1 MKEDNTKLEKTVRLM
16 NQRGLN
22 GLIIYSAG
30 VFNILSPSY
39 LHYFAEVRP
48 MGPRNAAVVSRAGE
62 VVLLVEPPWDVHRVT
77 AKSWITEVRGVSD
90 FVRELTGVLRKW
102 KISGPVGVAGSKEM
116 TEGVYSAIQKETDP
130 QNADEIIE
138 EMAREKTE
146 RDIEIIRKVARI
158 ADVGADAF
166 VRGARVGV
174 REYELVAELEFAMR
188 SAGADDI
195 FILMSSGKHN
205 NEMHEPTDR
214 RLREGDVIIGEITP
228 AYEGQ
233 FIQLCRTVFLG
244 RPSAVLDEKYDILL
258 RALDASLKAMKTGA
272 SASVITKTM
281 NEVIGEAGYATYCQP
296 PYMRSR
302 GHGFAVGSIAPGAEL
317 TDKMQVSL
325 ERHQVVA
332 VHPNQYLPE
341 TGYLACGESVLVTD
355 EGAERLAQT
364 DTRLYVKDG

>member
-1 MKEDNTKLEKTVRLM
+1 MKETNTKLEKAVRLIT
-16 NQRGLN
+16 QRGLN
-22 GLIIYSAG
+22 GLIIYSGG

-39 LHYFAEVRP
+39 LHYFTEVRP
-48 MGPRNAAVVSRAGE
+48 MGLHNAAVVSRTGE
-62 VVLLVEPPWDVHRVT
+62 VVLLVEPPWDVHRVS
-77 AKSWITEVRGVSD
+77 AKSWIREVRGTSD
-90 FVRELTGVLRKW
+90 FVKDLVAVLRKW

-116 TEGVYSAIQKETDP
+116 TEGVSSAIKKETDP
-130 QNADEIIE
+130 QMADEIIE

-146 RDIEIIRKVARI
+146 REIEIIRKVARI
-158 ADVGADAF
+158 ADVGSDAF
-166 VRGARVGV
+166 VNGARVGV

-195 FILMSSGKHN
+195 FILMASGKHN

-214 RLREGDVIIGEITP
+214 RLQEGDVIIGEITP

-244 RPSAVLDEKYDILL
+244 EPSPILYEKYDILT
-258 RALDASLKAMKTGA
+258 RALDASFKAMKAGA
-272 SASVITKTM
+272 SASVITRTM
-281 NEVIGEAGYATYCQP
+281 NEVIGEAGYAKYCQP

-302 GHGFAVGSIAPGAEL
+302 GHGFAVGSIAPGGEL
-317 TDKMQVSL
+317 TDKMQVNL

-355 EGAERLAQT
+355 EGVERLAKS
-364 DTRLYVKDG
+364 DTRLYVKRG

>member
-1 MKEDNTKLEKTVRLM
+1 MKETNTKLEKAVRLIT
-16 NQRGLN
+16 QRGLN
-22 GLIIYSAG
+22 GLIIYSGG

-48 MGPRNAAVVSRAGE
+48 MGLHNAAVVSRTGE
-62 VVLLVEPPWDVHRVT
+62 VVLLVEPPWDVHRVS
-77 AKSWITEVRGVSD
+77 AKSWIREVRGTSD
-90 FVRELTGVLRKW
+90 FVKDLVAVLRKW

-116 TEGVYSAIQKETDP
+116 TEGVSSAIKKETDP
-130 QNADEIIE
+130 QMADEIIE

-146 RDIEIIRKVARI
+146 REIEIIRKVARI
-158 ADVGADAF
+158 ADVGSDAF
-166 VRGARVGV
+166 VNGARVGV

-195 FILMSSGKHN
+195 FILMASGKHN

-214 RLREGDVIIGEITP
+214 RLQEGDVIIGEITP

-244 RPSAVLDEKYDILL
+244 EPSPILYEKYDILT
-258 RALDASLKAMKTGA
+258 RALDASFKVMKAGA
-272 SASVITKTM
+272 SASVITRTM

-296 PYMRSR
+296 TYMRSR
-302 GHGFAVGSIAPGAEL
+302 GHGFAVGSFAPGGEL
-317 TDKMQVSL
+317 TDKMQVNL

-355 EGAERLAQT
+355 EGVERLAKS
-364 DTRLYVKDG
+364 DTRLYVKRG